1 MICGE
6 FDLSVGSVFALM
18 PMTMAV
24 YAGGGRS
31 LRAGFAQGLLVCARD
46 RLHQRLS

>member
-18 PMTMAV
+18 PMSVATV
-24 YAGGGRS
+24 HDS
-31 LRAGFAQGLLVCARD
+31 QGENGMMCLD
-46 RLHQRLS
+46 